1 MQATHRWVVAMS
13 GKTGHDAGRTVMI
26 QSRMTARR
34 PAATVLLIAMLFN
47 GESPNPYWGVF
58 VEDVISG
65 DTGVLDFINLEIYY
79 SSASLLK
86 QALPVTG
93 KTALASNDGAGRT
106 ISSRSEDNRLAAT
119 ASDAVEQGG
128 NSLPAGLGHTGSKP

>member
-1 MQATHRWVVAMS
+1 
-13 GKTGHDAGRTVMI
+13 MI

-34 PAATVLLIAMLFN
+34 PAATVLLIAILFN
-47 GESPNPYWGVF
+47 GESPNQYWGVF

-119 ASDAVEQGG
+119 ASDAVEQGE
-128 NSLPAGLGHTGSKP
+128 NSLPAGLGRAGSKP